1 MSENRS
7 MLTSGIFFFLLLQ
20 LKLKVEE
27 NRGREKCF
35 GCHEAFIGE
44 GRWQDK
50 PSSLGMIY
58 FLLIP

>member
-1 MSENRS
+1 

-27 NRGREKCF
+27 NRGREKCY
-35 GCHEAFIGE
+35 GCHEAFTGE
-44 GRWQDK
+44 GRRQDK